1 MRQALSQRGVM
12 VRAPWGAPGACQRG
26 HRGHSGPDEAE
37 RGQQGFREGAR
48 EFSGRGKG
56 EPGTV
61 TGRRLERQAEWL
73 RPAGTGRGGQDGLR
87 GEAPPARR
95 QLSYGREV
103 AFWPQPHTR
112 NRGPAF
118 MCPVV

>member
-1 MRQALSQRGVM
+1 MRPGGPLARASEAIGDTRDLTKQSGGSRG
-12 VRAPWGAPGACQRG
+12 
-26 HRGHSGPDEAE
+26 
-37 RGQQGFREGAR
+37 
-48 EFSGRGKG
+48 SGRERVSSVAG
-56 EPGTV
+56 ERESRGPV

-73 RPAGTGRGGQDGLR
+73 RPAGTGRGGGGQDGLR

-112 NRGPAF
+112 N
-118 MCPVV
+118 